1 MKDTA
6 SLKKEIE
13 SGKIND
19 KFAQNIDNYYQDAEN
34 AFKRSANVYGQYNDS
49 KCEEL
54 KNIREY
60 IEKLA
65 AMHATNLKVD
75 RVEGFKQQITK
86 YFEMNDV
93 NMSVSY
99 QQLRVAR
106 EATISEFERK
116 EKEYY
121 PNCIKNQFKSIVI
134 QVSNELTDALMMH
147 YIDREE
153 KKVCRSTGT
162 RTHSY

>member
-1 MKDTA
+1 M
-6 SLKKEIE
+6 
-13 SGKIND
+13 
-19 KFAQNIDNYYQDAEN
+19 QHPID

-116 EKEYY
+116 EKGKYACATVE
-121 PNCIKNQFKSIVI
+121 
-134 QVSNELTDALMMH
+134 
-147 YIDREE
+147 
-153 KKVCRSTGT
+153 
-162 RTHSY
+162 